1 LELGERFESLKMTEN
16 APQKQTR
23 EDYSNLLARIRAA
36 RPEGVVHSED
46 RLKLPDPRTMVSGK
60 RTYWVNFSDFPTILR
75 RDPAE
80 FLNYFRSQLAI
91 NASLE
96 NGRAIFMGR
105 PDKQSFS
112 ALLQRY
118 LKERV
123 ICPVCNSPDTR
134 LEKSKQLTTI
144 VCEACGARSAA
155 K

>member
-1 LELGERFESLKMTEN
+1 MSET
-16 APQKQTR
+16 KQTK
-23 EDYSNLLARIRAA
+23 EQYDALLSRIRVN
-36 RPEGVVHSED
+36 RPESVTTTED
-46 RLKLPDPRTMVSGK
+46 RLKLPEPRTMVSGK
-60 RTYWVNFSDFPTILR
+60 RTYWINFIDFPNTLR
-75 RDPAE
+75 RDPVE
-80 FLNYFRSQLAI
+80 FLNYFRNQLAI
-91 NASLE
+91 NASIE

-134 LEKSKQLTTI
+134 LEKQGKLTTI

>member
-1 LELGERFESLKMTEN
+1 MSESKQSLK
-16 APQKQTR
+16 
-23 EDYSNLLARIRAA
+23 DYNELLARVRAQ
-36 RPEGVVHSED
+36 RPESQAKSED
-46 RLKLPDPRTMVSGK
+46 RLKLPEPKTMVSGK
-60 RTYWVNFSDFPTILR
+60 RTYWINFIEFPTLLR

-91 NASLE
+91 NASIE

-105 PDKQSFS
+105 PDKQSFT

-123 ICPVCNSPDTR
+123 ICPVCNSPDTH

>member
-1 LELGERFESLKMTEN
+1 MSES
-16 APQKQTR
+16 KQSV
-23 EDYSNLLARIRAA
+23 EQYKQLLSRIRAA
-36 RPEGVVHSED
+36 RPETQTQSED
-46 RLKLPDPRTMVSGK
+46 RLKLPEPRTMVSGK
-60 RTYWVNFSDFPTILR
+60 RTYWINFIEFPTILR

-91 NASLE
+91 NASIE

-105 PDKQSFS
+105 PDKHSFS
-112 ALLQRY
+112 ALVQRY

-134 LEKSKQLTTI
+134 LERSKQLTTI
-144 VCEACGARSAA
+144 VCDACGARSAA

>member
-1 LELGERFESLKMTEN
+1 MSQSKQASEQYAHLLERLR
-16 APQKQTR
+16 QQ
-23 EDYSNLLARIRAA
+23 
-36 RPEGVVHSED
+36 RPEGLTKSEE
-46 RLKLPDPRTMVSGK
+46 RLKLPEPKTMVSGK
-60 RTYWVNFSDFPTILR
+60 KTFWINFIDFPTILR
-75 RDPAE
+75 RDQDD
-80 FLNYFRSQLAI
+80 FLNYFRKELAL
-91 NASLE
+91 NASIE

-123 ICPVCNSPDTR
+123 ICPVCGSPDTR
-134 LEKSKQLTTI
+134 LEKSGKLLSL

>member
-1 LELGERFESLKMTEN
+1 MSES
-16 APQKQTR
+16 KQTS
-23 EDYSNLLARIRAA
+23 EEYSALLARVRKA
-36 RPEGVVHSED
+36 RPESTTQSEE
-46 RLKLPDPRTMVSGK
+46 RLKLPEPRTMVSGK
-60 RTYWVNFSDFPTILR
+60 RTYWINFIDFPTILR
-75 RDPAE
+75 RDPSE

-91 NASLE
+91 NASIE

-105 PDKQSFS
+105 PDKQSFA
-112 ALLQRY
+112 ALLARY

-123 ICPVCNSPDTR
+123 ICPVCGSPDTR